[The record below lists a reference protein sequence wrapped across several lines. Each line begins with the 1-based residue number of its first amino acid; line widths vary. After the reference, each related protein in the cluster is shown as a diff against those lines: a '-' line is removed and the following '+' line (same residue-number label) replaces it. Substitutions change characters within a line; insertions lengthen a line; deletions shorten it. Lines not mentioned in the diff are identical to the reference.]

1 MDKTNSLKKPF
12 SPYFKNVEIEDG
24 ELKTINSI
32 QNIFIFWQDQEKLT
46 LRTS

>member
-24 ELKTINSI
+24 EDEMQAIIVTRKPIYKYIS
-32 QNIFIFWQDQEKLT
+32 WQDQEE
-46 LRTS
+46 

>member
-24 ELKTINSI
+24 EDELDKASLSNQLSNNFT
-32 QNIFIFWQDQEKLT
+32 FWQDQEE
-46 LRTS
+46 

>member
-24 ELKTINSI
+24 EDELDKASLSNKFYLII
-32 QNIFIFWQDQEKLT
+32 LLFIV
-46 LRTS
+46 